1 VSFSDRQLDMDGRLL
16 MLIVGI
22 LVIVA
27 FIMTARH
34 MIYANGQET
43 PAQMTHPQE
52 HMLELLGRLPA
63 GAEGLATGNTGAG
76 GEAAGNFELAVA
88 PGSKGTITWVMH
100 SYASTIKAGAELVAH
115 ELTKFLQRAGW
126 KIRVMLY
133 DHTMESFD
141 GIELIKMPYK
151 APLDAACR
159 TVLKET
165 DIILTQNFTPEDVL
179 KIAEEFGLPVCFF
192 LHLDVEKIEVL
203 QQRWTVPVYIVY
215 NAMTQHEVV
224 PTIHK
229 WTVVRP
235 HVDYSKFEAVDA
247 SKGKYVT
254 LLNCIA
260 NKGGQTIKRV
270 AEMMPDI
277 PFMGV
282 KGGYGDQ
289 VLDGSV
295 SNLVYKEHTA
305 NPLPYYAE
313 SRIIIMPSKHESWG
327 RVALEAMA
335 AGVPVIVGDT
345 PGLRECTAGAA
356 PICRQ
361 EDYGCWER
369 EIRRLYPDG
378 AARTAAIAAGKR
390 RIADLKGIND
400 YAAFDKYLMDTVK
413 PRGKILGF

>member
-1 VSFSDRQLDMDGRLL
+1 MDFRFI
-16 MLIVGI
+16 MLGIGI
-22 LVIVA
+22 LLIAA
-27 FIMTARH
+27 FIMASRR
-34 MIYANGQET
+34 MVYANGHEN
-43 PAQMTHPQE
+43 PPQMTHPQE
-52 HMLELLGRLPA
+52 HMLELLGHLPRT
-63 GAEGLATGNTGAG
+63 EGLAGGNTGG
-76 GEAAGNFELAVA
+76 VEIPAGNFELGVA
-88 PGSKGTITWVMH
+88 PGSKGTITWIMH

-126 KIRVMLY
+126 RIRVMLY

-141 GIELIKMPYK
+141 SIELVKMPYK
-151 APLDAACR
+151 APLDETCR
-159 TVLKET
+159 KVLEET
-165 DIILTQNFTPEDVL
+165 DILLTQNFVPEDVL

-203 QQRWTVPVYIVY
+203 QQRWNVPVYIVY

-224 PTIHK
+224 PTIHP

-235 HVDYSKFEAVDA
+235 HVDYWKFEGLDA
-247 SKGKYVT
+247 SAGTKVT
-254 LLNCIA
+254 LLNCIT
-260 NKGGQTIKRV
+260 NKGGGTLKRV
-270 AEMMPDI
+270 AEMMPDV

-295 SNLVYKEHTA
+295 QNLVYKDHTA

-313 SRIIIMPSKHESWG
+313 SRIIIMPSRSESWG

-335 AGVPVIVGDT
+335 AGIPVIVGDT

-361 EDYGCWER
+361 DDYECWER

-378 AARTAAIAAGKR
+378 AARSAAIAAGKR
-390 RIADLKGIND
+390 RIAALKGIDD

-413 PRGKILGF
+413 GGAGKILGF